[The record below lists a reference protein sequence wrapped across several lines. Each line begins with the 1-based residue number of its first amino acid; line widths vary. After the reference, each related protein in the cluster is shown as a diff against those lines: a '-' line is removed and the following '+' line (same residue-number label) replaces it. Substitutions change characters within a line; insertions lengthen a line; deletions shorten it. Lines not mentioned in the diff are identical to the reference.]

1 MSMYIYK
8 KYGEI
13 QNKFKHIN
21 LKTCFYYISSL
32 KYVINAR

>member
-1 MSMYIYK
+1 MSMYIFK

-21 LKTCFYYISSL
+21 LKTCFCSTSSL
-32 KYVINAR
+32 KYVINE